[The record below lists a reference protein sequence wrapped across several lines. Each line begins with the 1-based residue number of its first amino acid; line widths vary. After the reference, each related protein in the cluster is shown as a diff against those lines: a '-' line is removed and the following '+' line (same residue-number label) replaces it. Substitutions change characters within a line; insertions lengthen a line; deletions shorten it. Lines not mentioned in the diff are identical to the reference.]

1 LWGQRFESVRDPLC
15 AAVHHR
21 GSAGPRRMREVA
33 QGVYRKRLLRPG
45 LVQAHKGEVS
55 AMGGNRALDDAYV
68 EVCRAIGPARLSLFG
83 LRVIADTFG
92 ILAKGQG
99 L

>member
-1 LWGQRFESVRDPLC
+1 
-15 AAVHHR
+15 
-21 GSAGPRRMREVA
+21 MREIA

-45 LVQAHKGEVS
+45 LTGLVQAHKGEV
-55 AMGGNRALDDAYV
+55 AEIGGSRVLNEAYL
-68 EVCRAIGPARLSLFG
+68 EACWTLGPVRLLLFD

-92 ILAKGQG
+92 ILAKGRG